1 MIAVRRLVVQAAAG
15 RGAHVAS
22 SPLLFWQV
30 SVSPVLLFAK
40 LRVATVV
47 SPQAL
52 VRDGRELRGER
63 VARHVALFSR
73 SGIYIHTSVTL
84 VSLSRRPILTRHAI
98 YLRRR
103 DELERCALAQFDG
116 RLGAARRVPAGV
128 AERTE
133 TTDGYAARRS
143 SRPILP
149 RRAVVLRS
157 VVQRAG
163 PDAPHARSSPP
174 ILTRRTADS
183 SSLRATLPSWAAA
196 RFNGS
201 IPTRRTHAIV
211 STDPNAPHC
220 RCFILTRRTTRSS
233 PPPGACASRASP
245 SSPRCTRP
253 RCASSG
259 GGSSGTPRRGHV

>member
-1 MIAVRRLVVQAAAG
+1 MIAVRRLVVQAAG

-22 SPLLFWQV
+22 SPFLFWQV
-30 SVSPVLLFAK
+30 SVSPVLPFAK

-63 VARHVALFSR
+63 VARRDALFSR

-84 VSLSRRPILTRHAI
+84 VSLSRCPILTRHAI

-128 AERTE
+128 AEPIE

-174 ILTRRTADS
+174 ILTHRTADS
-183 SSLRATLPSWAAA
+183 SSLRATLPSWAA

-201 IPTRRTHAIV
+201 IPTRRRHAIV